1 MIATPASLPTQRDY
15 RLDFFRGLALLFIF
29 LNHIP
34 GNDFSWITNKHFGIS
49 DATEIFV
56 FVSGYAAAI
65 AYSKHAFDKGMWAS
79 TKRMLHRA
87 WEIYIAH
94 ILLFLSLAVMAIWV
108 FKCHQNIDF
117 LAHTNILTF
126 LVDPPMALWETMLLG
141 YRPLN
146 MDVLPMYVLIL
157 LSFPLGLWGLIRHPM
172 KTIALSA
179 GLWLAAGAFDINLMR
194 YPTGDWYFNP
204 LAWQFLFMLGA
215 FISLYPQVLFRVHQH
230 ERTVQ
235 TVATLYL
242 LFGLY
247 LAATFQ
253 WPETVPALPPMLH
266 DLIHPI
272 DKTDLDVLRVLHFL
286 AAAYLASR
294 WIEPAAGWL
303 TSRWA
308 RPITVTGQQSL
319 PIFAVGIL
327 MSFTGY
333 WILTEYDASL
343 PTQFAISVIGIGLQ
357 IGLAYALRQHAA
369 YRRGQKK
376 AIMAKNISLPMGGL
390 RTR

>member
-1 MIATPASLPTQRDY
+1 MTSAGSERATQPASQRDY
-15 RLDFFRGLALLFIF
+15 RLDFFRGVALLFIF

-56 FVSGYAAAI
+56 FVSGYSAAI
-65 AYSKHAFDKGMWAS
+65 AYSRRMAS
-79 TKRMLHRA
+79 DGFRAGAMRMIRRA
-87 WEIYIAH
+87 GTIYLAH
-94 ILLFLSLAVMAIWV
+94 IATFLILAVLTLWV
-108 FKCHQNIDF
+108 SRKYQDIDS
-117 LAHTNILTF
+117 LVNTNLLTL
-126 LVDPPMALWETMLLG
+126 LVDPPMALIEALLLG
-141 YRPLN
+141 YRPMN
-146 MDVLPMYVLIL
+146 MDVLPMYVLL
-157 LSFPLGLWGLIRHPM
+157 MLCFPWGLWGLMHYPRT
-172 KTIALSA
+172 TIALSGA
-179 GLWLAAGAFDINLMR
+179 IWLAAGQFGINLMR

-215 FISLYPQVLFRVHQH
+215 FMRLYPQDMPRPEKFDRALQPL
-230 ERTVQ
+230 
-235 TVATLYL
+235 AILYL

-247 LAATFQ
+247 LASTFY
-253 WPETVPALPPMLH
+253 WPGLLPALPPVLH

-319 PIFAVGIL
+319 PIFCFGIL
-327 MSFTGY
+327 LAFSGR
-333 WILTEYDASL
+333 WILRTYDASL
-343 PTQFAISVIGIGLQ
+343 TTQFVISVGGIAFMMIAADMLSH
-357 IGLAYALRQHAA
+357 YAA
-369 YRRGQKK
+369 YRRARPKPAGLGK
-376 AIMAKNISLPMGGL
+376 ALATS
-390 RTR
+390 